1 MTPRRSH
8 EAGTP
13 MPHACASRLLNPIRG
28 LALSPATLVRRPELR
43 PDLHVLELGPGPGY
57 FSPAVARVVAA
68 GRLVLVD
75 IQPEMLDMAR
85 ACLDARGLTNIEY
98 RCGDAMCLPAESESF
113 DVAFLLSVLGEIPDR
128 NACLREIRR
137 VLRPGG
143 LLSVT
148 EFSVWDPDAIPGPEL
163 EALVQA
169 ARLRACSR
177 HGNLLHDTLGFR
189 ETA

>member
-1 MTPRRSH
+1 
-8 EAGTP
+8 
-13 MPHACASRLLNPIRG
+13 MPHAYASRLLNPIRG
-28 LALSPATLVRRPELR
+28 LALSPATLVRRLELR
-43 PDLHVLELGPGPGY
+43 PDFPVLEPGPGPGY

-75 IQPEMLDMAR
+75 IQPEMLDMVRAR
-85 ACLDARGLTNIEY
+85 LDACGLTNIEY
-98 RCGDAMCLPAESESF
+98 RCGDATCLPAESESF
-113 DVAFLLSVLGEIPDR
+113 DVAFLASVPGEIPDR
-128 NACLREIRR
+128 GVCLREIRR
-137 VLRPGG
+137 ALRPGG

-148 EFSVWDPDAIPGPEL
+148 ESSVWDPDAIPGPEL

-169 ARLRACSR
+169 AGPRARSH